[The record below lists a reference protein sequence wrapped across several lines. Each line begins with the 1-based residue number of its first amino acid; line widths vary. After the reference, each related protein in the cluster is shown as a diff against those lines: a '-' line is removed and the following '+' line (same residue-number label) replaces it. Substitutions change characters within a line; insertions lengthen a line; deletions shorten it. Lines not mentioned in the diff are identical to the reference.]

1 LIFQLDPAFIL
12 PCPQTV
18 NGIIYDA
25 FNFSFPTLQQIIKAQ
40 AKSVS
45 LTLDLWTARNRQGYL
60 GITGSFLDNT
70 FELREFTLDIAYVRY
85 PHTSKH
91 ILETLEQVLE
101 KWKIRNLV
109 FTITT
114 DSGSNVKKAIQDMEG
129 VDWLRCTAHT
139 LHLVVGKGMK
149 PAEILIAR
157 VKRLIDFFLR
167 PKQSER
173 LEDIQ
178 KKFPDLLNENTNDD
192 EKIVNN
198 FFV

>member
-1 LIFQLDPAFIL
+1 LLQWYSAFIL